1 MDELEFHE
9 QINSPVAELVKE
21 IDELEAT
28 IVEQGIRIA
37 RLTEQMEL
45 LNVDS
50 D

>member
-9 QINSPVAELVKE
+9 QIAELVKE
-21 IDELEAT
+21 IDDLEAT